1 MDTRIDI
8 GTYTIEPIQDS
19 VSRGDPTRMYP
30 GTGAADWAD
39 HPGTLDGA
47 GALQFGIG
55 SYLVRDGTR
64 TMLVD
69 LGVGPSGWH
78 APSGAVI
85 PPGHLLD
92 NLRRAGV
99 DPAGVTDVLLS
110 HIHPDHVGWASIDGR
125 PVFERA
131 TYRCHRADWD
141 HFVAGRVGDP
151 TVWPLMEAVADRLE
165 PWDDDDTLFPGLDLI
180 AAPGH
185 TPGSTILTFSD
196 PSGARAI
203 LLGDVVHCPVELVDD
218 EWATIA
224 DVDPELAML
233 TKRRV
238 ARELTALADGAT
250 DVHVSAAHFPE
261 LRFGRLVL
269 DEDRVRHWGYG

>member
-1 MDTRIDI
+1 MDSRIAI
-8 GTYTIEPIQDS
+8 GPYTIEAVQDS

-30 GTGAADWAD
+30 GTDSADWAR
-39 HPGTLDGA
+39 HPGTLDEDGS
-47 GALQFGIG
+47 LRFGIG

-85 PPGHLLD
+85 APGHLLD
-92 NLRRAGV
+92 GLRRAGV
-99 DPAGVTDVLLS
+99 APADVTDVLLS
-110 HIHPDHVGWASIDGR
+110 HVHRDHVGWASIEGR
-125 PVFERA
+125 PVFEGA
-131 TYRCHRADWD
+131 TYRCHRADWE
-141 HFVAGRVGDP
+141 HFVVGRTGDP
-151 TVWPLMEAVADRLE
+151 TVWPLLEAVADRLE
-165 PWDDDDTLFPGLDLI
+165 PWDGDTTLFPGLDLI
-180 AAPGH
+180 GAPGH
-185 TPGSTILTFSD
+185 TPGSTILSFSE

-224 DVDPELAML
+224 DVDPELAMR
-233 TKRRV
+233 TKQRLASV
-238 ARELTALADGAT
+238 LAGAAADGE
-250 DVHVSAAHFPE
+250 VHVSAAHFPE

-269 DEDRVRHWGYG
+269 DEDRTRHWGYG